1 MPADSL
7 KERRVANLIDVH
19 RGAYKLRPV
28 LTNGLSGNKRALKN
42 IGYYVQD
49 IASLLVKRDGD
60 GGNNVNIGY
69 PESITEPLWD
79 VVIPDNNSDID
90 ISIF

>member
-1 MPADSL
+1 MLLLISLAADSL

-42 IGYYVQD
+42 IGTY
-49 IASLLVKRDGD
+49 
-60 GGNNVNIGY
+60 
-69 PESITEPLWD
+69 
-79 VVIPDNNSDID
+79 
-90 ISIF
+90 